1 MAEQDEAL
9 LGYAKEE
16 DDRYLIGRLLAL
28 SDGVFAIAMTLLVLD
43 IPLPRLAHYTNADLL
58 AALQELLPNVASFA
72 LSFTLV
78 GVYWLTHRGLL
89 RGVARTDT
97 RLVLLNLVM
106 LILVCVVPFTA
117 GVLSRYGSL
126 ATAVILYASNVGLLG
141 VMAVLIQLHLSH
153 RRLLAPFPGTDQRRL
168 ALVAGAVSAG
178 IFAASIPLALI
189 SPTVAEFS
197 WLLVAVARPA
207 VGRLM
212 GHRGE

>member
-9 LGYAKEE
+9 LGYARKD

-43 IPLPRLAHYTNADLL
+43 IPLPQLIHYTNADLL

-153 RRLLAPFPGTDQRRL
+153 RRLLAPFPGAAQRRL

-212 GHRGE
+212 GNRGE